1 MSIGLT
7 RYKTYS
13 ILSLF
18 ELDKAYKGILWYMSG
33 HLTDIEL

>member
-7 RYKTYS
+7 EYKTYS

-18 ELDKAYKGILWYMSG
+18 ELDKAYQGIRLYMSG
-33 HLTDIEL
+33 HLTDIDL